1 MNARHV
7 VVAMSPRSRR
17 IHRVIRMVVLLLAK
31 LLFRLEIRGGD
42 RLPASGPY
50 IISPVHRSNID
61 AFIAASAIP
70 PNTVIRTMAKDSL
83 WEAAWFGRFL
93 ERMGAFPV
101 DRERPDRGALRNCEE
116 ALAHGEPLLMFP
128 EGRRRSG
135 EVVEEVL
142 EGPAWLACR
151 ARVPIVPIGISG
163 TDRAMPIGAKFIRPV
178 KVIVQIGEPLLPDVA
193 LTGRVSH
200 KSVVEL
206 TDRLREAVQ
215 HYYDVARSG

>member
-1 MNARHV
+1 MNARHQ

-17 IHRVIRMVVLLLAK
+17 IHRMIRLIVLTLARV
-31 LLFRLEIRGGD
+31 LFRLEIRGRD

-50 IISPVHRSNID
+50 IVAPVHRSNID

-70 PNTVIRTMAKDSL
+70 HNTVIRTMAKDSL
-83 WEAAWFGRFL
+83 WQAAWFGRFL

-163 TDRAMPIGAKFIRPV
+163 TDRAMPIGSKFIRPA
-178 KVIVQIGEPLLPDVA
+178 KVIIQIGEPILPDVP
-193 LTGRVSH
+193 LTGRVPH
-200 KSVVEL
+200 KSVLEL
-206 TDRLREAVQ
+206 TDRLRDAIQ
-215 HYYDVARSG
+215 HYYDVARAG